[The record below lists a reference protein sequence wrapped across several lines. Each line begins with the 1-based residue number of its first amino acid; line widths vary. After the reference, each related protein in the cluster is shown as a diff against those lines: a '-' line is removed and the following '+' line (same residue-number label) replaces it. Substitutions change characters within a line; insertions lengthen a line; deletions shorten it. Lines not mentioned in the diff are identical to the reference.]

1 MRRRLHSQVDTST
14 NTWMERQIRQPINID
29 TSENSRLNTGK
40 NELSMI
46 SYLKI
51 FFGCRG
57 TWFWACRQMKEGKT
71 VRRFRD
77 SGVVKFT
84 YDEGRRKIMAMI
96 EWETSVAPKEW
107 GISIEDV
114 FATDFQVQDTKV
126 IKRTIGCFATIIG
139 KTTPH
144 RFEIGAHVVVM
155 SADDKRAYVKDTSV
169 SQGEYVLLKDLKDET
184 I

>member
-1 MRRRLHSQVDTST
+1 
-14 NTWMERQIRQPINID
+14 
-29 TSENSRLNTGK
+29 
-40 NELSMI
+40 MI
-46 SYLKI
+46 TFIKI
-51 FFGCRG
+51 FIGWKG
-57 TWFWACRQMKEGKT
+57 TWLWACRRMKEGKT

-84 YDEGRRKIMAMI
+84 YDQGQRKIKAMI

-107 GISIEDV
+107 GISMEDI
-114 FATDFQVQDTKV
+114 FATDFQIQATKV
-126 IKRTIGCFATIIG
+126 IKRTMGCFATITG

-144 RFEIGAHVVVM
+144 GFKIGTHVVVM

-169 SQGEYVLLKDLKDET
+169 SQGEYVLLKDIKDVT

>member
-1 MRRRLHSQVDTST
+1 
-14 NTWMERQIRQPINID
+14 
-29 TSENSRLNTGK
+29 
-40 NELSMI
+40 MI
-46 SYLKI
+46 KRIKI
-51 FFGCRG
+51 LLGCKG
-57 TWFWACRQMKEGKT
+57 TWYWACRMMKEGKT

-84 YDEGRRKIMAMI
+84 YDTGIRKIKAII
-96 EWETSVAPKEW
+96 EWETSIAPKEW
-107 GISIEDV
+107 GVSMEDV
-114 FATDFQVQDTKV
+114 FATDFQLQAVKV
-126 IKRTIGCFATIIG
+126 VKRTIGCFATITG

-155 SADDKRAYVKDTSV
+155 SADDKRAYVKDTNV